1 MRERT
6 HGHIGIDLPVSGEQ
20 EPGRGVRPS
29 RRRAPGP
36 RPVRPQ
42 VPHAAPRPENAAAVR
57 RPADPGGA
65 ARGSAARGGDSSV
78 GRSRAASRAPAG
90 PVGADGRGRAAAVL
104 WLALRSGRHDGHWQ
118 CGGRWWAA
126 WALVGAV
133 GAGRAAGA
141 DVGGRCGRRRACGAV
156 AERRAR
162 PSVVPGPRLLVSRP
176 RPPVARRG
184 DRIRRLLAG
193 LALVLAAAAVVVGLG
208 RLSDLAAQSRAAE
221 TPAVSHVAEVTVTV
235 AAPGTV
241 WDVADG
247 VAPGASGPQR
257 AAMVDRIVAANS
269 LTSLRVWPG
278 EVLRV
283 PL

>member
-20 EPGRGVRPS
+20 ESGRGVRPS
-29 RRRAPGP
+29 RRRASGP
-36 RPVRPQ
+36 RPVRP
-42 VPHAAPRPENAAAVR
+42 HAPRPESAAAIR
-57 RPADPGGA
+57 RPADPGSA
-65 ARGSAARGGDSSV
+65 ARGSAPGAAMVSGQAARGV
-78 GRSRAASRAPAG
+78 AG
-90 PVGADGRGRAAAVL
+90 PARPVGVMGAGRAACGAV
-104 WLALRSGRHDGHWQ
+104 DGAAI
-118 CGGRWWAA
+118 GGATTGIGNVVGAGWAA
-126 WALVGAV
+126 CAGGAV

-141 DVGGRCGRRRACGAV
+141 DVGGVAAVRRGCGVVADRQARRSV
-156 AERRAR
+156 A
-162 PSVVPGPRLLVSRP
+162 PGPRLLVSRP
-176 RPPVARRG
+176 RPPAARRA
-184 DRIRRLLAG
+184 RVRRLLAG

-208 RLSDLAAQSRAAE
+208 RIADVAAQSRAAE
-221 TPAVSHVAEVTVTV
+221 TPAVAHVAEVSVTV

-257 AAMVDRIVAANS
+257 AAMVDRIVVANS